1 VLARTALAAMTRS
14 PSAFLRSS
22 WPWRSLAYLLCSA
35 VHGAAAGGMIYAVH
49 AHGVGLGVAAVAG
62 LLATA
67 ALTLPAAA
75 FERWRLRLVDRAPVR
90 DPHAKPPRPGP
101 RAWLATRLREQATW
115 REVGFTVVA
124 VSVMCWMDLG
134 LASSATWLPLLLL
147 SGPFQPS
154 VALVEGLLMFAAG
167 LLLFPLFAYLMTG
180 WAGTRAL
187 IARAVLAPG
196 DEEIIRS
203 RARLVDAFE
212 AERRRIERD
221 LHDGAQQRLV
231 SLSMKLGLAR
241 LDLPPGSP
249 VEAQVAEAHEEA
261 KRALAELRE
270 LIRGVHP
277 QVLTARGLGAA
288 VRDVAGRSPVP
299 IDVDVSLPG
308 RLPPPIEVAAYYV
321 VSEALT
327 NIAKHSRARR
337 GFVRGRLRDG
347 VLVVEVGDDGV
358 GGADPAAGSGLTGLA
373 DRVAVTDGVMTLSSP
388 PGGPTS
394 LRVEIPCPVPG

>member
-1 VLARTALAAMTRS
+1 MLAPTALAAVTRR

-35 VHGAAAGGMIYAVH
+35 VHAVAACVMIYA
-49 AHGVGLGVAAVAG
+49 AYALGVGVATVAA
-62 LLATA
+62 LLA
-67 ALTLPAAA
+67 LTVLTVPAAA
-75 FERWRLRLVDRAPVR
+75 FERWRLRLVDHAPAA
-90 DPHAKPPRPGP
+90 DPHLRPPRPGP

-115 REVGFTVVA
+115 RELGFTAVA
-124 VSVMCWMDLG
+124 ASVMWWMDLG
-134 LASSATWLPLLLL
+134 LVSSAIWLPLLLM

-154 VALVEGLLMFAAG
+154 LNPLEGLPLFAAG
-167 LLLFPLFAYLMTG
+167 LLLFPLFAYMMAA

-187 IARAVLAPG
+187 IARALLAPG
-196 DEEIIRS
+196 DAEIIRS

-231 SLSMKLGLAR
+231 ALSMKLGLAR

-249 VEAQVAEAHEEA
+249 AETQVADAHEEA

-277 QVLTARGLGAA
+277 QVLTDRGLGAA

-299 IDVDVSLPG
+299 VDVDVSLPG

-321 VSEALT
+321 VSEAMT
-327 NIAKHSRARR
+327 NIARHSRARR
-337 GFVRGRLRDG
+337 GFVRARLHDG
-347 VLVVEVGDDGV
+347 ALVLEVGDDGV
-358 GGADPAAGSGLTGLA
+358 GGADPAAGSGLAGLA

-394 LRVEIPCPVPG
+394 LRVEIPCPLSG